1 MGRRITKSQKAKKRA
16 KIKQN
21 KIKKMER
28 EDSKGIYRKK
38 IQYTMSPKVFI
49 ILKIISLISI
59 PVVYFIYSPL
69 LIVTII
75 FSISL
80 YGFAIMTERKINH
93 TFIKANHIKILKF
106 DSIIAILVIIVAVFS
121 LVMSFNTKRKMPND
135 FIWFN
140 IEKTLKDFG
149 SCYTGSRA
157 PSMKM
162 SFAAVPPP
170 DGLPS
175 MDFSKMP
182 KKMDFSD
189 LPIEALFSII
199 TSSIQTVLV
208 FLIPACNLLT
218 LVLYYFRKKKF
229 NKVMNEV
236 IDESIPVIP
245 DSEFERIFM
254 FGYELKENTN
264 EINT

>member
-28 EDSKGIYRKK
+28 EDSKGVSRKS
-38 IQYTMSPKVFI
+38 IQYTMNPKVFI
-49 ILKIISLISI
+49 ILKIISLVSI
-59 PVVYFIYSPL
+59 PLVYFLYSPL
-69 LIVTII
+69 LIITII

-106 DSIIAILVIIVAVFS
+106 DSIVAVLVVIIAIFS

-135 FIWFN
+135 FIWLN
-140 IEKTLKDFG
+140 IEKTLKDLG
-149 SCYTGSRA
+149 SCYTGSRR
-157 PSMKM
+157 PSMPM
-162 SFAAVPPP
+162 NFSAVQPPA
-170 DGLPS
+170 GLPS
-175 MDFSKMP
+175 MDFSKIP

-189 LPIEALFSII
+189 LPVEALFSII

-208 FLIPACNLLT
+208 FLIPVCNLLT
-218 LVLYYFRKKKF
+218 LIFYYFKKKRF

-236 IDESIPVIP
+236 IDTSIPDIS
-245 DSEFERIFM
+245 DLEFERIFL
-254 FGYELKENTN
+254 FGYELKEN
-264 EINT
+264 EI